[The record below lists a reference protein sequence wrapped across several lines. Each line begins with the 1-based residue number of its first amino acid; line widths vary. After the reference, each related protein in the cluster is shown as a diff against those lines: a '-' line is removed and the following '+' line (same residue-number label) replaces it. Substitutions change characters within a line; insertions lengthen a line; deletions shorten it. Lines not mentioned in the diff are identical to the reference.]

1 VHWLA
6 ALPGWLVTGIL
17 IGGALSLFVA
27 AVFLVGARAYPT
39 RSSSGPRRSGETRRR
54 AELRAY
60 LDALGESYAEEH
72 PVDGHTVAFYLPER
86 DVAITFDPRSFYAL
100 GAARAVLVEHEMP
113 GAHLGARLPFETP
126 DASVDDGDPTTSA
139 DARSGR
145 PDGDANEDA
154 NGDVASA
161 YATLGVPAGATSGR
175 LKDAYRERVKETHP
189 DHGGDRESF
198 QAVQQAYAVVSQS
211 HDPDP
216 ASATGRGETTGPTT
230 TATEAEIRS

>member
-1 VHWLA
+1 VAYA
-6 ALPGWLVTGIL
+6 AAT
-17 IGGALSLFVA
+17 S
-27 AVFLVGARAYPT
+27 
-39 RSSSGPRRSGETRRR
+39 
-54 AELRAY
+54 
-60 LDALGESYAEEH
+60 
-72 PVDGHTVAFYLPER
+72 
-86 DVAITFDPRSFYAL
+86 
-100 GAARAVLVEHEMP
+100 
-113 GAHLGARLPFETP
+113 P
-126 DASVDDGDPTTSA
+126 DAPSFASP
-139 DARSGR
+139 SGR
-145 PDGDANEDA
+145 PERASADEDA

-161 YATLGVPAGATSGR
+161 YAPLGVPAGATSGR